1 MVVPTPPH
9 SLTHQPL
16 AFINSC
22 PYWFIHL
29 FFYVH
34 WFCFNLFVNMNVLV
48 FCQYSFV
55 RFVQSFINHS
65 FPCLFH
71 IHSFSMFNFIPLKP
85 DSRGVGGVCDAWVCV
100 SMYCSKIWWILC
112 LLIGEY
118 ICCIQTAY
126 QAENKFMN
134 KISDLKGHCGFFH

>member
-1 MVVPTPPH
+1 
-9 SLTHQPL
+9 
-16 AFINSC
+16 
-22 PYWFIHL
+22 
-29 FFYVH
+29 
-34 WFCFNLFVNMNVLV
+34 MNVLV

-85 DSRGVGGVCDAWVCV
+85 DSRGGGGGGGDAWVCV
-100 SMYCSKIWWILC
+100 RMYCSKIWWILW
-112 LLIGEY
+112 LLIGKY

-134 KISDLKGHCGFFH
+134 KISDSKGHCGFFSLTLQKFKKKNRMINHGAIFFHMLNYRI